1 MSFPEYEDLDGLA
14 LAALVRNK
22 EITPGE
28 IIEEAIRRAEALN
41 PELNF
46 LCFDAFDEGRRMAAD
61 PALPD
66 GPFKGVPWLVKELAT
81 AWEGQPATNACP
93 YMKDLVATYDS
104 HTVTLIKAAGF
115 TLLGKSNSPELGWA
129 LACEPKL
136 FGITRNPWDVSRTPG
151 GSSGGAAAAVAA
163 RVLPLAEGSDGGGSI
178 RVPAS
183 HSGLVGLKPAR
194 GRVSGAP
201 AAIEFY
207 MAARYSCA
215 CRAACATPPPISMW
229 STARSPASL
238 IIRPSRRHPS
248 STRSARRPAG
258 SRLPW

>member
-93 YMKDLVATYDS
+93 
-104 HTVTLIKAAGF
+104 
-115 TLLGKSNSPELGWA
+115 
-129 LACEPKL
+129 
-136 FGITRNPWDVSRTPG
+136 
-151 GSSGGAAAAVAA
+151 
-163 RVLPLAEGSDGGGSI
+163 
-178 RVPAS
+178 
-183 HSGLVGLKPAR
+183 
-194 GRVSGAP
+194 
-201 AAIEFY
+201 
-207 MAARYSCA
+207 
-215 CRAACATPPPISMW
+215 
-229 STARSPASL
+229 
-238 IIRPSRRHPS
+238 
-248 STRSARRPAG
+248 
-258 SRLPW
+258 